1 MVFLWLDNPTRL
13 QNTCSKICHILVA
26 FSFILT
32 VVFVCIVSVTIVF
45 SFIRS
50 LTLTLKM
57 FHTAKILNFV
67 FFKQKCVIDSLK
79 NSLSSISAP
88 IFLSKHVYDFI
99 DSIENVNKKWKM
111 FYKSFSIS
119 LNFAAAI
126 FYLFRVYM
134 ADFEFFHVL
143 LLFFLGIA
151 ANFILFM
158 HLGLHILQITWIRI
172 ICHVL
177 DHINNVILT
186 LHHEERKLN
195 NETTNLVYQN
205 RVARTLDHIGQIH
218 QTALKLVNGFNT
230 YFDTLLFVNIMT
242 DIASVVLTP
251 MQQIMRDEKQSLIR
265 DYSVPVSLSLSF
277 ALLLIKSW
285 FGSLIIRTGST
296 VALHS
301 MSNARW
307 QSWNI
312 ENKVEADKVVA
323 MFQSELRLTAGPFYY
338 LSMKTFSSVVGAAFS
353 YTFLIKPLYSMM
365 TPNN

>member
-1 MVFLWLDNPTRL
+1 MFNMVFFWLDNPSRI
-13 QNTCSKICHILVA
+13 QNICSKFCHILAA
-26 FSFILT
+26 FSFIVT
-32 VVFVCIVSVTIVF
+32 VVFFITSVTTVF
-45 SFIRS
+45 SFARS
-50 LTLTLKM
+50 LAITLKM
-57 FHTAKILNFV
+57 FYAAKILNIV
-67 FFKQKCVIDSLK
+67 FFKQKCVIESLN
-79 NSLSSISAP
+79 NSFSDISAP

-172 ICHVL
+172 ICKVL
-177 DHINNVILT
+177 DHMNNVILT

-230 YFDTLLFVNIMT
+230 YFDTLLFVNIIT
-242 DIASVVLTP
+242 DIVYVVLTP
-251 MQQIMRDEKQSLIR
+251 MLQIIQEEKQSLTR
-265 DYSVPVSLSLSF
+265 DYFVLISLSLSF
-277 ALLLIKSW
+277 ASLLIKSW
-285 FGSLIIRTGST
+285 FGSLIIRT
-296 VALHS
+296 
-301 MSNARW
+301 
-307 QSWNI
+307 
-312 ENKVEADKVVA
+312 
-323 MFQSELRLTAGPFYY
+323 
-338 LSMKTFSSVVGAAFS
+338 VVGVAFS
-353 YTFLIKPLYSMM
+353 YTLLIKSLYDD
-365 TPNN
+365 TE